1 MPSADIYKDLKEK
14 KVLGTQI
21 PVYKSGDLEY
31 EVSVDV
37 ANLLYRFSRP
47 TCVVKPELPVHVEEV
62 VKYAYDNRT
71 PITVKNGG
79 HSYAGLSTTNDG
91 ILLDLSRMNDV
102 YLQHGDNPTIT
113 MQGGALWAHAYRQLV
128 IDKVNGWVVNGGR
141 CPTVGVSGFILGGG
155 LGPFTR
161 KFGMGCDSLLEATL
175 VTGKGEL
182 VTVHKNHPDPEK
194 RKLFWALCGAGA
206 NNFGAVITMKMS
218 LHKLQEPRVV
228 AGRYTWYPST
238 DEREEGFMEA
248 MNSFYAADWS
258 DSMTIDT
265 SWFCDLKDGKGD
277 LAVRFLTYYDGKKQ
291 VFQEEID
298 GHLHRDASNL
308 EDDQTRRIQEM
319 KNSLADNLKRR
330 SIAEDSSRFLHET
343 LVSQWSEE
351 TKKAIPSNKAYSI
364 YASFVFGTGS
374 DYEGITN
381 TIREHM
387 KDFKKDFRGESAL
400 LQVTF
405 IHTGQQASQVGENE
419 TAFPWRGAS
428 RIAYIMLQ
436 WDEKWLRE
444 EMEEFCKNFK
454 EELRTFSID
463 GKAGFLN
470 FPDREICVTEDHHQ
484 AYYGRNSE
492 NIREIKQTWDP
503 KGIFQFA
510 PKNERDES
518 IVTDIVPILQAALS
532 IEEIVS
538 ASLPHLNPLMTLF
551 SQLGA
556 GNLS

>member
-1 MPSADIYKDLKEK
+1 MPNPDIYKDLKEM

-47 TCVVKPELPVHVEEV
+47 TCVVKPELPVHVEKV
-62 VKYAYDNRT
+62 VKYAHDNKT

-102 YLQHGDNPTIT
+102 YLQHTPKSGTIT

-128 IDKVNGWVVNGGR
+128 IEKVNGWVVNGGR

-182 VTVHKNHPDPEK
+182 ITVSKDDDPESEEG
-194 RKLFWALCGAGA
+194 KLFWALRGAGA

-218 LHKLQEPRVV
+218 LHKLQATKVV
-228 AGRYTWYPST
+228 AGRHTWYPSA
-238 DEREEGFMEA
+238 EEKELGFMEA

-258 DSMTIDT
+258 ESMTIDT

-277 LAVRFLTYYDGKKQ
+277 IAVRFLTYYDGEKQ
-291 VFQEEID
+291 AFQREID
-298 GHLHRDASNL
+298 RNLRGDAGS
-308 EDDQTRRIQEM
+308 DIQKI

-364 YASFVFGTGS
+364 YASFVFEEGS
-374 DYEGITN
+374 NYKGITES
-381 TIREHM
+381 IGKHM
-387 KDFKKDFRGESAL
+387 ADFKDKFRGEAAL

-405 IHTGQQASQVGENE
+405 IHTGQQASRIGANK
-419 TAFPWRGAS
+419 TAFPWRGAT
-428 RIAYIMLQ
+428 RIAYVMLQ
-436 WDEKWLRE
+436 WDEKWLRD
-444 EMEEFCKNFK
+444 EMDEFCKNFK
-454 EELRTFSID
+454 EELMKFSID

-470 FPDREICVTEDHHQ
+470 FPDRKICVTQNHHQ
-484 AYYGRNSE
+484 AYYGLNSGD
-492 NIREIKQTWDP
+492 ISKIKQTWDP

-510 PKNERDES
+510 PENEREDS
-518 IVTDIVPILQAALS
+518 IVTDLVPILQAVFT
-532 IEEIVS
+532 IEELVS
-538 ASLPHLNPLMTLF
+538 SSRPLLSSWATLF
-551 SQLGA
+551 NELIS
-556 GNLS
+556 

>member
-1 MPSADIYKDLKEK
+1 MPTPDIYKDLKEM

-47 TCVVKPELPVHVEEV
+47 TCVVKPELPVHVEKV
-62 VKYAYDNRT
+62 VKYAYDNEI

-91 ILLDLSRMNDV
+91 ILLDLSQMNDV
-102 YLQHGDNPTIT
+102 HLQHKSEPRTIT

-128 IDKVNGWVVNGGR
+128 IDKVNGLVVNGGR

-182 VTVHKNHPDPEK
+182 VTVSKEDHPETEK
-194 RKLFWALCGAGA
+194 GKLFWALRGAGA

-218 LHKLQEPRVV
+218 LHELQEPKVV

-277 LAVRFLTYYDGKKQ
+277 IAVRFLTYYDGKKQ
-291 VFQEEID
+291 AFQREID
-298 GHLHRDASNL
+298 RNLHGNAGSD
-308 EDDQTRRIQEM
+308 IQ
-319 KNSLADNLKRR
+319 KIKDSLADNLKRR

-351 TKKAIPSNKAYSI
+351 TMKAIPSNKTYSI

-374 DYEGITN
+374 DYKGITKS
-381 TIREHM
+381 IRDHM
-387 KDFKKDFRGESAL
+387 KNFKKEFRGESAL

-405 IHTGQQASQVGENE
+405 IHTGQQASRIGANE
-419 TAFPWRGAS
+419 TAFPWRDAS

-454 EELRTFSID
+454 KELMKFSID
-463 GKAGFLN
+463 QKAGFLN
-470 FPDREICVTEDHHQ
+470 FPDRELCVTEDHHH
-484 AYYGRNSE
+484 AYYGHNSGE
-492 NIREIKQTWDP
+492 ISEIKRNWDP
-503 KGIFQFA
+503 KGIFRFA

-518 IVTDIVPILQAALS
+518 IVTDVVPILQAALT
-532 IEEIVS
+532 VS
-538 ASLPHLNPLMTLF
+538 GSLPLLNPWMTLIG
-551 SQLGA
+551 QLGA
-556 GNLS
+556 GSLS

>member
-1 MPSADIYKDLKEK
+1 MPNADIYKDLKDK

-62 VKYAYDNRT
+62 VKYAYENKT

-102 YLQHGDNPTIT
+102 YLQHKSEPPTIT

-128 IDKVNGWVVNGGR
+128 IEKVNKLVVNGGR
-141 CPTVGVSGFILGGG
+141 CPTVGVSGFVLGGG

-175 VTGKGEL
+175 VTGKGDL
-182 VTVHKNHPDPEK
+182 VTVRKDDPDPEK

-218 LHKLQEPRVV
+218 LHELQEEKVV

-248 MNSFYAADWS
+248 MNSFYAANWS
-258 DSMTIDT
+258 NSMTIDT

-291 VFQEEID
+291 EFQEEID
-298 GHLHRDASNL
+298 RKLRGDAGS
-308 EDDQTRRIQEM
+308 DIHKI
-319 KNSLADNLKRR
+319 KNSLADNIKRR

-364 YASFVFGTGS
+364 YASFVFGTEP
-374 DYEGITN
+374 DYTGITKS
-381 TIREHM
+381 IRDHM
-387 KDFKKDFRGESAL
+387 KNFKKEFRGESAL

-405 IHTGQQASQVGENE
+405 IHTGQQATRIGANE
-419 TAFPWRGAS
+419 TAFPWRDAS

-436 WDEKWLRE
+436 WDEKWLGE

-454 EELRTFSID
+454 ENLMQFSID
-463 GKAGFLN
+463 RKAGFLN
-470 FPDREICVTEDHHQ
+470 FPDRELCVKEDHHQ
-484 AYYGRNSE
+484 AYYGPNSDA
-492 NIREIKQTWDP
+492 IREIKQTWDP

-518 IVTDIVPILQAALS
+518 IATDIVPILQAALS

-538 ASLPHLNPLMTLF
+538 ASLPHLNPLMTLI
-551 SQLGA
+551 SQLSA